1 MANTPP
7 TWRFAEAIETCVK
20 RIRVADGYLT
30 DIGQMVVREVAQQ
43 DEADL
48 PDTYATVVLSEIM
61 PANQPAVFR
70 THAEVVAS
78 VLVMLRHGHAPDAQ
92 YRMHCAIAD
101 VQRCLRN
108 AQRDFPPGM
117 RFPRFVSA
125 RLLPPVEGMA
135 WAGVEV
141 RFAAHVPLQLPQQ

>member
-1 MANTPP
+1 MADMPA
-7 TWRFAEAIETCVK
+7 TWRFLQDLEACLK

-48 PDTYATVVLSEIM
+48 PDTYATVVLSEM
-61 PANQPAVFR
+61 QPASDPAVFR

-141 RFAAHVPLQLPQQ
+141 RFAAHVPLHVITH